1 MFSWL
6 SKLGN
11 VYAIDPNYL
20 NFCFI
25 QIFKLGIPL
34 QMNVFQLAVAIVVLM
49 LLTKAKMVWLFFAMK
64 RSSYNERN
72 SIPKTLNGIVG

>member
-1 MFSWL
+1 
-6 SKLGN
+6 
-11 VYAIDPNYL
+11 
-20 NFCFI
+20 
-25 QIFKLGIPL
+25 
-34 QMNVFQLAVAIVVLM
+34 MNVFQLAVAIVVLM